1 MSERL
6 GPGVMETTEW
16 ARSPYA
22 YPLPARSP
30 QHLGHGEH
38 LCHLVEDMGINIDE
52 YKKLIKNPKFLCKK
66 CGRVAARAENLCE
79 PIKL

>member
-16 ARSPYA
+16 A
-22 YPLPARSP
+22 ARSP

-38 LCHLVEDMGINIDE
+38 LCHLVEDMGISIDQ

>member
-6 GPGVMETTEW
+6 GPGVMETMER
-16 ARSPYA
+16 ARAPYT
-22 YPLPARSP
+22 YPIPTRSV

-38 LCHLVEDMGINIDE
+38 LCHLVEDMGIGIDE
-52 YKKLIKNPKFLCKK
+52 YKALIKNPKFLCKN

-79 PIKL
+79 PTKL